1 MMVWSRYY
9 NVNWV
14 QENASIFHSGSSPHE
29 YTTSM
34 IGNWTVQHIRQ
45 QAASTRPFFV
55 AAGLRA
61 PHGPSTPAPWYKH
74 LFPHQGVNTSHPAWN
89 NTGLPGKAKWIRE
102 QPPIFA
108 KEASGMASHF
118 VDRWRT
124 LVSVDDLVVAVVDV
138 LTETHALDNTFIFYS
153 SDHGY
158 HLGEFGLGGGKSHF
172 YEFDSRVPMYVRGP
186 GVQAGTVI
194 SNIGGNTDVAPTFL
208 ELAGVTKPAQ
218 MDGLSIVPLLKAAGL
233 ADRQPT
239 SDHDQLLRRRAES
252 WTRDTFLVEYTGLSQ
267 CVDGHRCND
276 AANNTYRGL
285 RIVNSTTNLAYVQYT
300 EAADWNYQTPY
311 WTELYDLSQDPYQLE
326 NIVSTTR
333 GKAIASEL
341 QPRLEVAWRC
351 AGPSCKDV

>member
-1 MMVWSRYY
+1 MLNQKTRARGLS
-9 NVNWV
+9 V
-14 QENASIFHSGSSPHE
+14 QRLV
-29 YTTSM
+29 Y
-34 IGNWTVQHIRQ
+34 
-45 QAASTRPFFV
+45 
-55 AAGLRA
+55 
-61 PHGPSTPAPWYKH
+61 
-74 LFPHQGVNTSHPAWN
+74 
-89 NTGLPGKAKWIRE
+89 
-102 QPPIFA
+102 A
-108 KEASGMASHF
+108 KEISTCAEQVGVAEA
-118 VDRWRT
+118 
-124 LVSVDDLVVAVVDV
+124 VS
-138 LTETHALDNTFIFYS
+138 
-153 SDHGY
+153 
-158 HLGEFGLGGGKSHF
+158 
-172 YEFDSRVPMYVRGP
+172 R
-186 GVQAGTVI
+186 
-194 SNIGGNTDVAPTFL
+194 
-208 ELAGVTKPAQ
+208 
-218 MDGLSIVPLLKAAGL
+218 IVPLLKAAGL

-239 SDHDQLLRRRAES
+239 GDHDPLLRRRAES